1 MFGKDTPF
9 TKDVSSNIKTVT
21 DFTSKLSSIASS
33 LNEINSIEDLS
44 GIPVKI
50 EQIRQ
55 AVQAITQSGENGGS
69 LMSMFDAFSGKS
81 DYGKLAGEASSMI
94 SSIKSIADALVGI
107 PELEVDGSSIEDRI
121 AKIKRIILSLTQ
133 ADGNGKGFLSDV
145 STMAKGSESVATV
158 LQVIN
163 NLKAIADALVAFPI
177 LPEDL
182 ADRFSK
188 LNSAITLVGVG
199 SASVIGNLQK
209 VVADTEKI
217 GTIKTAITSLVDIA
231 NIVGQFPVVNTENFI
246 NSVNNIKTALASL
259 SGISAD
265 DSIIGNITMALNTI
279 NQLQSAL
286 AQFASIAPSFGQ
298 QAGGGFANGFIS
310 GMGNLIV
317 SKMEEQKAQIEGMG
331 WEALGASISQRLASG
346 FNVSEITNKINEIQS
361 AIDSLHGKT
370 VDITINE
377 TTVKSTKHKQ
387 HGGLIEYHSTGGT
400 VGGRLF
406 KPLGTDTIPAM
417 LTAGEYVLKRSV
429 SSMLGKQF
437 LDNLNQLNLTQALK
451 ALAGRTGN
459 SVVNNTTNNI
469 TQNVDNKASFING
482 LNEIR
487 GVVRP

>member
-1 MFGKDTPF
+1 
-9 TKDVSSNIKTVT
+9 
-21 DFTSKLSSIASS
+21 
-33 LNEINSIEDLS
+33 
-44 GIPVKI
+44 
-50 EQIRQ
+50 
-55 AVQAITQSGENGGS
+55 
-69 LMSMFDAFSGKS
+69 MSMFDAFSGKS

-94 SSIKSIADALVGI
+94 SSIKTIADALVSI

-163 NLKAIADALVAFPI
+163 NLKSIADALVAFPI
-177 LPEDL
+177 LPDDL
-182 ADRFSK
+182 SDRFSK
-188 LNSAITLVGVG
+188 LNTAITLVGVG

-209 VVADTEKI
+209 VVADAEKI
-217 GTIKTAITSLVDIA
+217 GTIKTAINSLVDIA
-231 NIVGQFPVVNTENFI
+231 NIVSQFPVVNSENFI
-246 NSVNNIKTALASL
+246 ASVNNIKTALTSL

-265 DSIIGNITMALNTI
+265 DSIIGNITMALSTI

-286 AQFASIAPSFGQ
+286 SQFASIAPSIGQ
-298 QAGGGFANGFIS
+298 QAGGGFANGFI
-310 GMGNLIV
+310 GGLGNLIV
-317 SKMEEQKAQIEGMG
+317 AKMEEQKAQIEGMG

-387 HGGLIEYHSTGGT
+387 HGGLIEYHSTGGV
-400 VGGRLF
+400 VGRRSF
-406 KPLGTDTIPAM
+406 ASLGTDTIPAM

-429 SSMLGKQF
+429 SSVLGKQF
-437 LDNLNQLNLTQALK
+437 LDNLNQMNLTQALK
-451 ALAGRTGN
+451 ALAGHTGH